1 MSVSQWQQG
10 SVKCKVNTSYRLI
23 NKVSRGDNLS
33 TFTFARQRV
42 NGGRKEGKP
51 RILSVQSEAIDPSC
65 ELVSIISDE
74 RCQWSRK
81 FMRQKSSEKVQVQ
94 ILSTSNE
101 RFRKS
106 KWLSGKGSQGYTFNH
121 HLSEQLTRT
130 IADSQCLCCTVFPQ
144 DIDRMHQN
152 CGNILRLR
160 LGYWL
165 FCLLKCCL
173 LLSAIHHWLASIQS
187 NMIVILNSKTQK
199 LLKFDYIDGS
209 PDYIYWGWGRI
220 GDDWRVN
227 WSRGKLFW
235 YI

>member
-1 MSVSQWQQG
+1 MSCVSWWQQG

-101 RFRKS
+101 RFRKR
-106 KWLSGKGSQGYTFNH
+106 KWLSGKGSQGYMFAHH
-121 HLSEQLTRT
+121 HLEQLTRT
-130 IADSQCLCCTVFPQ
+130 IADSQCLCSPSLPS
-144 DIDRMHQN
+144 RYWQN
-152 CGNILRLR
+152 ASQLWEHSETEAGLLVV
-160 LGYWL
+160 L
-165 FCLLKCCL
+165 FIEMLP
-173 LLSAIHHWLASIQS
+173 ASICYPS
-187 NMIVILNSKTQK
+187 LIGLYSK
-199 LLKFDYIDGS
+199 
-209 PDYIYWGWGRI
+209 
-220 GDDWRVN
+220 
-227 WSRGKLFW
+227 
-235 YI
+235 